1 MRMRNR
7 KKNENNNNNSDSN
20 NNRND
25 NDIPNGCPKNTIG
38 DSNSFLLIASDSF
51 FFSKIG
57 RRQSLCWRLVG
68 INEIGNQ
75 KLTDQSTVYK
85 VQSNN

>member
-1 MRMRNR
+1 MIMILRMKMRMRNR

-51 FFSKIG
+51 FFSK
-57 RRQSLCWRLVG
+57 RLVG